1 MARKQ
6 PFHAISVRQHAVV
19 VLFFCSYLR
28 TYALRP
34 THPEF
39 NKTHII
45 RERSGILNHYKFTIV
60 NRAARATQ
68 KHLWVSGGSSV
79 ASLNAIFCSLV
90 HHSLI
95 RFTQTQTYTV
105 SSGII
110 PTELASRGAPY
121 RRHTPFTQSIHHTST
136 CAFQS
141 SFLKSRQYSCLAN
154 HSDVPVVVFVQQ
166 YSCTNASSTTYIRRQ
181 TFDALLSAGL
191 RLQILTF
198 VSSAG

>member
-6 PFHAISVRQHAVV
+6 PFHAISVRQHTVV

-28 TYALRP
+28 TYAPRP
-34 THPEF
+34 AHPEF
-39 NKTHII
+39 DKTHII
-45 RERSGILNHYKFTIV
+45 RERNGILNHYKFTIV

-121 RRHTPFTQSIHHTST
+121 RRHDPIHPNRYTT
-136 CAFQS
+136 
-141 SFLKSRQYSCLAN
+141 L
-154 HSDVPVVVFVQQ
+154 VPSPPNFRSEGGGRSPPVTFV
-166 YSCTNASSTTYIRRQ
+166 YEKTTILP
-181 TFDALLSAGL
+181 LLS
-191 RLQILTF
+191 
-198 VSSAG
+198 